1 MIFFLDVQTALQWV
15 YVVSEFAPYSTILII
30 FTIIVIVISIITI
43 MIITIIDTIY
53 PIITANIIV
62 INMIININDDE
73 NFIFSNQMLSFLGV
87 QSPLSTFTFMSISNL
102 LSVLA
107 AFRICT

>member
-53 PIITANIIV
+53 PIIIANIII
-62 INMIININDDE
+62 INMIIIIINSDDNYIVFKSNAFISTSAITIINIH
-73 NFIFSNQMLSFLGV
+73 FYVYF
-87 QSPLSTFTFMSISNL
+87 
-102 LSVLA
+102 
-107 AFRICT
+107 